1 MIESRDGGG
10 PRATGRNRR
19 DNKPITA
26 VPQMKKALY
35 PTPQDAEAAFYDAFT
50 KSDLDAM
57 MAVWADDD
65 DIYCIHPQGPRVAG
79 VERVRESWRQVFAG
93 GQTLRFQLRDQQYV
107 RGMMLS
113 VHSVYEH
120 ITIAG
125 ETRSR
130 APMIATNVYLRTERG
145 WRMVAHHASPA
156 PAAAPTADV
165 ERRREPKTLH

>member
-1 MIESRDGGG
+1 
-10 PRATGRNRR
+10 
-19 DNKPITA
+19 
-26 VPQMKKALY
+26 MKKALY

-50 KSDLDAM
+50 KSDLEAM

-79 VERVRESWRQVFAG
+79 VERVRESWRQIFAG

-125 ETRSR
+125 ESRSR
-130 APMIATNVYLRTERG
+130 APMIATNIYLRTERG

-156 PAAAPTADV
+156 PAAAPSADA
-165 ERRREPKTLH
+165 ERRQEPKTLH